1 MRVGIFDSGLGGLT
15 ILKKLID
22 EKPNN
27 EYIYYG
33 DTMNLPYGNK
43 SMEELL
49 SISDSIIKF
58 LINEKVD
65 IILIACGTISSSIYD
80 NIKDNYNIKIVDI
93 ITPIVEDLKEKN
105 YKKIGLLGTKMTVL
119 SGTFERKI
127 ERLGIKVIAQACPQ
141 FVEIIEGRSKE
152 DINYYIDKYLH
163 HMKDTKLELI
173 IPGCTHYPL
182 IAKEIEEY
190 LNVPVMDIG
199 SSICKYLDLKDS
211 KKSVKLYFSLLDS
224 DIENRVKQVIGNY
237 EIENKRVNW

>member
-93 ITPIVEDLKEKN
+93 IIPIVED
-105 YKKIGLLGTKMTVL
+105 
-119 SGTFERKI
+119 
-127 ERLGIKVIAQACPQ
+127 
-141 FVEIIEGRSKE
+141 
-152 DINYYIDKYLH
+152 
-163 HMKDTKLELI
+163 
-173 IPGCTHYPL
+173 
-182 IAKEIEEY
+182 
-190 LNVPVMDIG
+190 
-199 SSICKYLDLKDS
+199 
-211 KKSVKLYFSLLDS
+211 
-224 DIENRVKQVIGNY
+224 
-237 EIENKRVNW
+237 